1 MLVPAALKEPWT
13 ELENF
18 VCLQYYFVKFSP
30 HPADRLYK
38 TFGLFVKAA
47 LPSEAEE
54 MVLDLFLARGRSVKV
69 ELVKSGVMKF
79 DNDEV
84 QNR

>member
-1 MLVPAALKEPWT
+1 M
-13 ELENF
+13 
-18 VCLQYYFVKFSP
+18 
-30 HPADRLYK
+30 
-38 TFGLFVKAA
+38 KAA
-47 LPSEAEE
+47 LPSEAEG
-54 MVLDLFLARGRSVKV
+54 MVLDLFLARGRSVKT